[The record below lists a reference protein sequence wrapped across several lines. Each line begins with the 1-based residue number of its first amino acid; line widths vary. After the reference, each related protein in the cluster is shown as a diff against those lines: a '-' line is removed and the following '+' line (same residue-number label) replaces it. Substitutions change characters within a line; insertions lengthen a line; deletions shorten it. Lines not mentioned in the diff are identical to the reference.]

1 MRAALP
7 SPVPERCDATALPNK
22 SFGLVGADVFSESLG
37 IFENGPS
44 TQANRV
50 SVRQGRSRTSDGTS
64 NTSISAGPALM
75 GRYGSARAGAAS
87 RDADADTIPLL
98 HGEPSSVSSTRVGD
112 GRHIRWAL
120 GVVAMSWLGVLCT
133 LQVFGPHGV
142 VAFVATA
149 PRPGVTL
156 GAAAIPPPK
165 AASSKPAA
173 GGGGHA
179 EPPHDTTTTAPHHA
193 HTTDARAKEGGA
205 SNGGQLSV
213 PLVIGDNA
221 VFQRAPESAAV
232 WGWAPPGTTVTVQII
247 APSASGDLGTEGG
260 GAAKAPSDDD
270 DASSSEDPNQH
281 HPTEARDADGKFADH
296 WVLDLGG
303 STRAMATAVTDS
315 TGSWTAR
322 LPPIQASY
330 NLQLVISSP
339 GMQSITRNNVA
350 FGEVW

>member
-1 MRAALP
+1 
-7 SPVPERCDATALPNK
+7 
-22 SFGLVGADVFSESLG
+22 
-37 IFENGPS
+37 
-44 TQANRV
+44 
-50 SVRQGRSRTSDGTS
+50 
-64 NTSISAGPALM
+64 
-75 GRYGSARAGAAS
+75 
-87 RDADADTIPLL
+87 
-98 HGEPSSVSSTRVGD
+98 VGD

-142 VAFVATA
+142 LAFVATA

-232 WGWAPPGTTVTVQII
+232 WGWAPPGTTVTVHII
-247 APSASGDLGTEGG
+247 APSASGDLGEGG
-260 GAAKAPSDDD
+260 GGAAAKAPSDYD
-270 DASSSEDPNQH
+270 DAPSEDPNHQH
-281 HPTEARDADGKFADH
+281 PPTARDANGKFADH

>member
-1 MRAALP
+1 M
-7 SPVPERCDATALPNK
+7 
-22 SFGLVGADVFSESLG
+22 
-37 IFENGPS
+37 GPAHRL
-44 TQANRV
+44 TEYT
-50 SVRQGRSRTSDGTS
+50 VRRGRSRTSDGTS

-247 APSASGDLGTEGG
+247 APSASGDLGEGG
-260 GAAKAPSDDD
+260 GAAKD
-270 DASSSEDPNQH
+270 Q
-281 HPTEARDADGKFADH
+281 
-296 WVLDLGG
+296 
-303 STRAMATAVTDS
+303 ATHRKIPLINIIRLRLATQMVNS
-315 TGSWTAR
+315 QITGC
-322 LPPIQASY
+322 
-330 NLQLVISSP
+330 
-339 GMQSITRNNVA
+339 
-350 FGEVW
+350 

>member
-1 MRAALP
+1 MGPAHRLNEYQSDADDLERRMAQVTP
-7 SPVPERCDATALPNK
+7 RSPLAR
-22 SFGLVGADVFSESLG
+22 
-37 IFENGPS
+37 
-44 TQANRV
+44 
-50 SVRQGRSRTSDGTS
+50 
-64 NTSISAGPALM
+64 PALM

-142 VAFVATA
+142 LAFVATA

-247 APSASGDLGTEGG
+247 APSASGDLGEGG
-260 GAAKAPSDDD
+260 GGAAAKAPSDYD
-270 DASSSEDPNQH
+270 DAAPEVLMSNILRLLATQMVNSQITGYSTSADPR
-281 HPTEARDADGKFADH
+281 AR
-296 WVLDLGG
+296 W
-303 STRAMATAVTDS
+303 
-315 TGSWTAR
+315 
-322 LPPIQASY
+322 PQP
-330 NLQLVISSP
+330 
-339 GMQSITRNNVA
+339 
-350 FGEVW
+350 

>member
-1 MRAALP
+1 
-7 SPVPERCDATALPNK
+7 
-22 SFGLVGADVFSESLG
+22 
-37 IFENGPS
+37 
-44 TQANRV
+44 
-50 SVRQGRSRTSDGTS
+50 
-64 NTSISAGPALM
+64 M

-149 PRPGVTL
+149 PRPAVTL

-173 GGGGHA
+173 GGGHA
-179 EPPHDTTTTAPHHA
+179 EPPHDTTTAPHHA

-205 SNGGQLSV
+205 SSGGQLSV
-213 PLVIGDNA
+213 PLIIGDNA

-247 APSASGDLGTEGG
+247 APSASGDLGEGGG
-260 GAAKAPSDDD
+260 GAAKAASDYD
-270 DASSSEDPNQH
+270 DAPSEDPH
-281 HPTEARDADGKFADH
+281 EHPPTARDADGKFADH

>member
-1 MRAALP
+1 
-7 SPVPERCDATALPNK
+7 
-22 SFGLVGADVFSESLG
+22 
-37 IFENGPS
+37 
-44 TQANRV
+44 
-50 SVRQGRSRTSDGTS
+50 
-64 NTSISAGPALM
+64 
-75 GRYGSARAGAAS
+75 
-87 RDADADTIPLL
+87 
-98 HGEPSSVSSTRVGD
+98 
-112 GRHIRWAL
+112 
-120 GVVAMSWLGVLCT
+120 MSWLGVLCT

-247 APSASGDLGTEGG
+247 APSASGDLGEGG
-260 GAAKAPSDDD
+260 GA
-270 DASSSEDPNQH
+270 SEDTHQH
-281 HPTEARDADGKFADH
+281 HPTEARDANGKFADH

>member
-1 MRAALP
+1 
-7 SPVPERCDATALPNK
+7 
-22 SFGLVGADVFSESLG
+22 
-37 IFENGPS
+37 
-44 TQANRV
+44 
-50 SVRQGRSRTSDGTS
+50 
-64 NTSISAGPALM
+64 M

-142 VAFVATA
+142 LAFVATA

-247 APSASGDLGTEGG
+247 APSASGDLGEGG
-260 GAAKAPSDDD
+260 GGAAAKAPSDYD
-270 DASSSEDPNQH
+270 DAAPEDPHEQH
-281 HPTEARDADGKFADH
+281 PPTARDANGKFADH